1 MQHCCIWNVYSL
13 EITTMQAVEI
23 LHHQKLKKTSPR
35 LAIIE
40 ALQSSRLPLAESE
53 ISILMGSHY
62 DRTTFY
68 RSIQTLEEAEIV
80 HRIVVDK
87 LIVRY
92 ALNHFDNVSK
102 HQPDH
107 AHFYCNKCKRLICL
121 EEIHP
126 GPYRLPAGFQ
136 TKESE
141 VIIKGLCNKC
151 S

>member
-1 MQHCCIWNVYSL
+1 MLAIDILQQH
-13 EITTMQAVEI
+13 Q
-23 LHHQKLKKTSPR
+23 LKKTSPR

-40 ALQSSRLPLAESE
+40 ALQSSEAPLAEAE
-53 ISILMGSHY
+53 ISEKMGSHY

-68 RSIQTLEEAEIV
+68 RSIQTLMEAGIL

-87 LIVRY
+87 MLVKY
-92 ALNHFDNVSK
+92 ALNRIEHTSK
-102 HQPDH
+102 NQPDH
-107 AHFYCNKCKRLICL
+107 AHFYCSNCKKLICL
-121 EEIHP
+121 VEIHP

-136 TKESE
+136 TSEAE

>member
-1 MQHCCIWNVYSL
+1 MQAL
-13 EITTMQAVEI
+13 EILQQ
-23 LHHQKLKKTSPR
+23 HNLKKTSPR

-40 ALQSSRLPLAESE
+40 ALQSSGEPLAEAE
-53 ISILMGSHY
+53 ISVTMGSHY

-68 RSIQTLEEAEIV
+68 RSMLTLEEAGIL
-80 HRIVVDK
+80 HRIIVDK
-87 LIVRY
+87 QLVKY
-92 ALNHFDNVSK
+92 ALNPAGPNVKS
-102 HQPDH
+102 QTDH
-107 AHFYCNKCKRLICL
+107 AHFYCNSCKKLVCL

-136 TKESE
+136 TSESE

>member
-1 MQHCCIWNVYSL
+1 MQAL
-13 EITTMQAVEI
+13 EILQQ
-23 LHHQKLKKTSPR
+23 HNLKKTSPR

-40 ALQSSRLPLAESE
+40 ALQVSGEPLAESE
-53 ISILMGSHY
+53 ISVRMGSHY

-68 RSIQTLEEAEIV
+68 RSMLTLEEAGV
-80 HRIVVDK
+80 LHRVVVDK
-87 LIVRY
+87 QMVKY
-92 ALNHFDNVSK
+92 ALNPSLASGRN
-102 HQPDH
+102 PADH
-107 AHFYCNKCKRLICL
+107 AHFYCNNCRKLVCL

-136 TKESE
+136 TSEAE